1 MWNILII
8 YTNSW
13 TKLRYENL
21 FSDPI
26 SPTSG
31 MKQGDPLSP
40 VSFNLINNRLI
51 ESGPPEIV
59 VVIEGKILNIFNPFA
74 DRLVL
79 VVSFQEGLQ
88 ALLDHTDD
96 FLSEY
101 GLLLNNAKSFS
112 NWFSILLWSNLGV
125 SFTPEDAVM
134 YNEAVRY

>member
-1 MWNILII
+1 M
-8 YTNSW
+8 
-13 TKLRYENL
+13 
-21 FSDPI
+21 
-26 SPTSG
+26 
-31 MKQGDPLSP
+31 
-40 VSFNLINNRLI
+40 
-51 ESGPPEIV
+51 
-59 VVIEGKILNIFNPFA
+59 IEGKILNIFNPFA

-134 YNEAVRY
+134 CNEAVRY